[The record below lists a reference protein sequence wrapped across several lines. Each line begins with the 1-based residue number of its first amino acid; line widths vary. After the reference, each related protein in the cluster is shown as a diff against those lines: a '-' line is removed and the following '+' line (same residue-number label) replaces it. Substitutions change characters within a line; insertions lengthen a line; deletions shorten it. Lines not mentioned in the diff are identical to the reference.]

1 MKKDTTAGPTINN
14 EEVFSLDNY
23 DEDRFEVFF
32 LILFAMNQKQ
42 ITKKTIPCFFLS
54 LDLPPIPLF
63 PKTTAHEDRRAVQ
76 TVFFLH

>member
-32 LILFAMNQKQ
+32 NTLCYELETNHQENNSLFLLVSGLATYS
-42 ITKKTIPCFFLS
+42 IVP
-54 LDLPPIPLF
+54 
-63 PKTTAHEDRRAVQ
+63 
-76 TVFFLH
+76 

>member
-32 LILFAMNQKQ
+32 
-42 ITKKTIPCFFLS
+42 
-54 LDLPPIPLF
+54 
-63 PKTTAHEDRRAVQ
+63 
-76 TVFFLH
+76 